1 MNEIERRI
9 RAANPNPTPVR
20 RAVSARAEEELSA
33 LLASAPHHAPR
44 PVSRR
49 PRRRIRTAWV
59 TAIAA
64 VLVFA
69 TVIVAGNVTNRPA
82 PSAAFAPPLL
92 TSTPIEGT
100 TGEILDALGSSA
112 SDIHMADAA
121 SDRTVLYE
129 SWSANISIDDNTVL
143 DIFVQPQETRRTWS
157 DDLSGRIVS
166 RAGAVKWGGET
177 PDSAAAKP
185 GTVLVDE
192 DFGPGL
198 YPTFFATPP
207 PTTAEEMRSYLAA
220 PFGLGEQ
227 STTGEWFK
235 AINDLRVDWPL
246 DGAQNSAILQLIA
259 TLPDVTVAG
268 TVTDRLGRS
277 GVAVQTDSRADGKFR
292 DILVFDSATG
302 LLISS
307 EFVYLGGLTD
317 ISLPEMTVLDYTAWR
332 DED

>member
-1 MNEIERRI
+1 VNEFERRI
-9 RAANPNPTPVR
+9 RDANPTPVR
-20 RAVSARAEEELSA
+20 RTTAVSARAEEELNE
-33 LLASAPHHAPR
+33 LLASAPQHAPR

-49 PRRRIRTAWV
+49 TRRRIGTAWA

-64 VLVFA
+64 ALVFA

-92 TSTPIEGT
+92 TSVSIEGT
-100 TGEILDALGSSA
+100 TGEILNALGSSA
-112 SDIHMADAA
+112 GDRMADAA
-121 SDRTVLYE
+121 SERTVLSE
-129 SWSANISIDDNTVL
+129 AWSANISIEDNAVL
-143 DIFVQPQETRRTWS
+143 DIFVQPQEVRRTWS

-177 PDSAAAKP
+177 TDSAAAKP

-192 DFGPGL
+192 DFGPGM
-198 YPTFFATPP
+198 YPTFFVAPP
-207 PTTAEEMRSYLAA
+207 PTTVDDMRSYLAA

-235 AINDLRVDWPL
+235 AINDLRADWPL
-246 DGAQNSAILQLIA
+246 DGAQNTAILQVIA

-268 TVTDRLGRS
+268 TVTDRLGRT

-302 LLISS
+302 MLISS

-317 ISLPEMTVLDYTAWR
+317 ISLPAMTVLDYTAWK